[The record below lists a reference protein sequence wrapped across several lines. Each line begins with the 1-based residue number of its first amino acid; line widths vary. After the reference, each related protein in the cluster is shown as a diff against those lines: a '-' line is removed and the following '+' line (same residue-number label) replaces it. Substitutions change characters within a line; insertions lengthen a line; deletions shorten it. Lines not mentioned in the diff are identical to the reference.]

1 MVFTKYKEGGG
12 VEEDEKSRD
21 LIRLDNWSPKDS
33 VEEGCPMYAISD
45 ASVVEKMLNNDI
57 AYLMFVSGES
67 ANGYP
72 GETEIARIGLGP
84 FQELWKKVIQD

>member
-1 MVFTKYKEGGG
+1 
-12 VEEDEKSRD
+12 
-21 LIRLDNWSPKDS
+21 
-33 VEEGCPMYAISD
+33 MYAIGD
-45 ASVVEKMLNNDI
+45 ASVVKKMLNNDV

>member
-1 MVFTKYKEGGG
+1 MF
-12 VEEDEKSRD
+12 D
-21 LIRLDNWSPKDS
+21 
-33 VEEGCPMYAISD
+33 AILAEYRAFFGFHQHSNQ
-45 ASVVEKMLNNDI
+45 LCQNNDV